1 MAAIVH
7 EGVEEML
14 QCRNA
19 PDADML
25 FCCALGR
32 YGPCLFTNLTVSRF
46 SAHHL
51 AVCCQLLW
59 SPHDM
64 AFVML
69 SSYRRGKPMTG
80 DVDMLIAPC
89 PSCGDV
95 DARQALHAVCDCL
108 RNKVC
113 PTELSTI

>member
-1 MAAIVH
+1 
-7 EGVEEML
+7 
-14 QCRNA
+14 
-19 PDADML
+19 
-25 FCCALGR
+25 
-32 YGPCLFTNLTVSRF
+32 
-46 SAHHL
+46 
-51 AVCCQLLW
+51 
-59 SPHDM
+59 M